1 MPNGSNRSDMAVLHL
16 LVRTVH
22 VLGMVALLG
31 GSAVT
36 WYGLRSGDAPSLPAR
51 YEWLFWGAMGAMLVT
66 GVGNLGALGA
76 PGPATRWGT
85 TLTVKLAVVLAFVG
99 GSALRTLVVVRLRE
113 RGVTTTGTLRRLYGA
128 TTLALL
134 VVVVLAEVLAHG

>member
-1 MPNGSNRSDMAVLHL
+1 MAVLHL

-36 WYGLRSGDAPSLPAR
+36 WYALRSGTPLSLPVR

-76 PGPATRWGT
+76 PGPGTRWGAI
-85 TLTVKLAVVLAFVG
+85 LTAKLAFVTAFVV

-113 RGVTTTGTLRRLYGA
+113 RGATATDALRRLYGA

>member
-1 MPNGSNRSDMAVLHL
+1 MAVLHL

-31 GSAVT
+31 GSAFA
-36 WYGLRSGDAPSLPAR
+36 WYAIRSGDSPSLPVR

-76 PGPATRWGT
+76 PGPGTRWGT
-85 TLTVKLAVVLAFVG
+85 ILTVKLAFVTAFVV

-113 RGVTTTGTLRRLYGA
+113 RGSTATGALRQLYGA

-134 VVVVLAEVLAHG
+134 VLVVLAEVLAHG